1 MQKYGVKTAAYAASK
16 HALLGYTNALRLEL
30 MGSGVIVTS
39 VNPGPMQTAFF
50 DHADPG
56 GHYQKALGSFWL
68 TDPEALAT
76 SICAAFHRSVR
87 EINRP
92 RLMEAAARLYRA
104 GAVLEAALE
113 ESWGGRLLD
122 RAPALEESATAVVR
136 DGARRNEKEA

>member
-1 MQKYGVKTAAYAASK
+1 MVARGHGHIINIISQAGKIATPKTAAYAASK

-56 GHYQKALGSFWL
+56 GHYQKALGTFWL
-68 TDPEALAT
+68 TEPEALAA
-76 SICAAFHRSVR
+76 SICAAFHRPVR

-92 RLMEAAARLYRA
+92 RLMEAAARLYPLA
-104 GAVLEAALE
+104 P
-113 ESWGGRLLD
+113 RLGDWL
-122 RAPALEESATAVVR
+122 T
-136 DGARRNEKEA
+136 RRFFSRK